1 MEGASRRRKT
11 ALLCAKYVRAN
22 FTVEKY
28 ISFSASGGAGMNY
41 GRRYLTR
48 DRAYFSRENLRFVC
62 MCYVC
67 FAPFEHAGF
76 FIISSYDSSQ
86 KMYKYLFCLYTF

>member
-1 MEGASRRRKT
+1 MGGVSEGRKT

-22 FTVEKY
+22 FAVEKY

-62 MCYVC
+62 VC
-67 FAPFEHAGF
+67 VMFVLRTLNMAVF
-76 FIISSYDSSQ
+76 FY
-86 KMYKYLFCLYTF
+86 YYF